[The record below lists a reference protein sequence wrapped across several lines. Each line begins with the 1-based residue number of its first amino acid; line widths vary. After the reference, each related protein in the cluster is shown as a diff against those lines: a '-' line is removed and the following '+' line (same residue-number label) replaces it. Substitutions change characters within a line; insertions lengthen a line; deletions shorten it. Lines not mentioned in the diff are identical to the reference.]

1 MSDQTQPSKE
11 TRDAEAQQARRA
23 HEPDRM
29 PTDEEGQLADGHKLS
44 PGVAEREKEMQERG
58 ANQKGEGRI

>member
-1 MSDQTQPSKE
+1 MSDRTQPSKE
-11 TRDAEAQQARRA
+11 TREAEAQHARRA

-29 PTDEEGQLADGHKLS
+29 PTERESRLADGHKLS
-44 PGVAEREKEMQERG
+44 RGVADHEKDMQGRG